1 MLEGVYTIPSSGLAI
16 GIFWL
21 VGTMAAARAATGP
34 SLEVVGGREHE
45 VWTLK
50 VEVFGRK
57 TGWCV
62 PLNFSGCIG
71 PGRGTAFHVS
81 ILSSNGEF
89 GAGPQAMG
97 RIKG

>member
-45 VWTLK
+45 VWALK
-50 VEVFGRK
+50 VEVFGRE
-57 TGWCV
+57 TSRCV
-62 PLNFSGCIG
+62 ALNFSGCVGLGIW
-71 PGRGTAFHVS
+71 AAIHVS
-81 ILSSNGEF
+81 ILASLG
-89 GAGPQAMG
+89 G
-97 RIKG
+97 